1 MKVNAKRVVIL
12 NTVKDDTLA
21 LAVIISGGIGMKVSG
36 VGNKTQASGSKS
48 KDKIPKVEG
57 FSLSLNLANKEQTE
71 QKLKQMFD
79 DIEKL
84 GKKLT
89 STRSVG
95 DARAYKLKIQEYLT
109 FIVKNIYVLRR
120 EPGPFNYGIHV
131 RIEVINQKL
140 DDLTKELIHEQK
152 DTIDLVNKI
161 EEIRGLL
168 VDVYK

>member
-1 MKVNAKRVVIL
+1 
-12 NTVKDDTLA
+12 
-21 LAVIISGGIGMKVSG
+21 MKVSG
-36 VGNKTQASGSKS
+36 VGNKVQASGSKT
-48 KDKIPKVEG
+48 KDKIQKTEG
-57 FSLSLNLANKEQTE
+57 FSMSLNLANKEQSE
-71 QKLKQMFD
+71 QRLKQMLD
-79 DIEKL
+79 DIDKL

-95 DARAYKLKIQEYLT
+95 DAKAYKLKIQEYLT
-109 FIVKNIYVLRR
+109 LIVKNIYVLRK

-140 DDLTKELIHEQK
+140 DELTKNLIQEQK
-152 DTIDLVNKI
+152 ETIDLVNKI

>member
-1 MKVNAKRVVIL
+1 MKV
-12 NTVKDDTLA
+12 T
-21 LAVIISGGIGMKVSG
+21 G
-36 VGNKTQASGSKS
+36 VGNKTGTGISKA
-48 KDKIPKVEG
+48 KDKIAKTES
-57 FSLSLNLANKEQTE
+57 FSTSLNLANKEQSE
-71 QKLKQMFD
+71 QKFKQMLE
-79 DIEKL
+79 DIDKL

-131 RIEVINQKL
+131 RIEIINQKL
-140 DDLTKELIHEQK
+140 DELTKELIQEQK
-152 DTIDLVNKI
+152 DTIDLANKI

>member
-1 MKVNAKRVVIL
+1 
-12 NTVKDDTLA
+12 
-21 LAVIISGGIGMKVSG
+21 MKVSG
-36 VGNKTQASGSKS
+36 VSNKVQASSSKA
-48 KDKIPKVEG
+48 KDKIQKSEG
-57 FSLSLNLANKEQTE
+57 FSMSLNLANKEQSE
-71 QKLKQMFD
+71 QRLKEMLD
-79 DIEKL
+79 DIDKL

-109 FIVKNIYVLRR
+109 LIVKNIYVLRR

-131 RIEVINQKL
+131 RIEIINQKL
-140 DDLTKELIHEQK
+140 DDLTKDLIKEQK
-152 DTIDLVNKI
+152 ETIDLVNKI

>member
-1 MKVNAKRVVIL
+1 
-12 NTVKDDTLA
+12 
-21 LAVIISGGIGMKVSG
+21 MKVSG
-36 VGNKTQASGSKS
+36 VGNKVQTNISKA
-48 KDKIPKVEG
+48 KDKISKTEN
-57 FSLSLNLANKEQTE
+57 FSASLDLAKKEQTD
-71 QKLKQMFD
+71 QRLKQMLE
-79 DIEKL
+79 DIDKL

-89 STRSVG
+89 STRSVS
-95 DARAYKLKIQEYLT
+95 DARAYKLKIQEYLS

-140 DDLTKELIHEQK
+140 DELTKDLIQEQK
-152 DTIDLVNKI
+152 DTIDLANQI

>member
-1 MKVNAKRVVIL
+1 
-12 NTVKDDTLA
+12 
-21 LAVIISGGIGMKVSG
+21 MKVSG
-36 VGNKTQASGSKS
+36 VGNKVQPNSSKA
-48 KDKIPKVEG
+48 KDKIPKNEG
-57 FSLSLNLANKEQTE
+57 FSLSLNLANKDQSEQR
-71 QKLKQMFD
+71 LKEMLD
-79 DIEKL
+79 AIDKL

-95 DARAYKLKIQEYLT
+95 DAKAYKLKIQEYLT

-120 EPGPFNYGIHV
+120 EPGPFNYGVHV

-140 DDLTKELIHEQK
+140 DEITKELINEQK
-152 DTIDLVNKI
+152 DTIDLVNRI

>member
-1 MKVNAKRVVIL
+1 
-12 NTVKDDTLA
+12 
-21 LAVIISGGIGMKVSG
+21 MKVSS
-36 VGNKTQASGSKS
+36 VGNKVGANSSKA
-48 KDKIPKVEG
+48 KDKIQKSEG
-57 FSLSLNLANKEQTE
+57 FSMSLNLASKEQSE
-71 QKLKQMFD
+71 QRLKQMLD
-79 DIEKL
+79 DIDKL

-95 DARAYKLKIQEYLT
+95 DAKAYKLKIQEYLT
-109 FIVKNIYVLRR
+109 LIVNNIYILRK

-140 DDLTKELIHEQK
+140 DELTKSLIQEQK
-152 DTIDLVNKI
+152 ETIDLVNKI

>member
-1 MKVNAKRVVIL
+1 
-12 NTVKDDTLA
+12 
-21 LAVIISGGIGMKVSG
+21 MKVSG
-36 VGNKTQASGSKS
+36 LGNKLQTSGSKT
-48 KDKIPKVEG
+48 KDKVQKVDG
-57 FSLSLNLANKEQTE
+57 FALSLNLANKEQSE
-71 QKLKQMFD
+71 QRLKEMLD
-79 DIEKL
+79 DIDKL

-95 DARAYKLKIQEYLT
+95 DARAYKLKIQEYLS

-140 DDLTKELIHEQK
+140 DDMTKELIEEQK
-152 DTIDLVNKI
+152 DNIDLANKI

>member
-1 MKVNAKRVVIL
+1 
-12 NTVKDDTLA
+12 
-21 LAVIISGGIGMKVSG
+21 MKVSG
-36 VGNKTQASGSKS
+36 VGNKVQANVSKA
-48 KDKIPKVEG
+48 KDKISKTES
-57 FSLSLNLANKEQTE
+57 FSTSLNLANKEQTD
-71 QKLKQMFD
+71 QRLKQMLE
-79 DIEKL
+79 DIDKL

-89 STRSVG
+89 STRSVS
-95 DARAYKLKIQEYLT
+95 DAKAYKLKIQEYLS

-140 DDLTKELIHEQK
+140 DELTKNLIQEQK
-152 DTIDLVNKI
+152 DTIDLANQI

>member
-1 MKVNAKRVVIL
+1 MKI
-12 NTVKDDTLA
+12 T
-21 LAVIISGGIGMKVSG
+21 G
-36 VGNKTQASGSKS
+36 VGNKTQTSASKV
-48 KDKIPKVEG
+48 KDNLIKTES
-57 FSLSLNLANKEQTE
+57 FSTSLNLANKEQSE
-71 QKLKQMFD
+71 QRLKQMLE

-95 DARAYKLKIQEYLT
+95 DARAYKLKIQEYLS

-131 RIEVINQKL
+131 RIEIINQKL
-140 DDLTKELIHEQK
+140 DELTKELIQEQK
-152 DTIDLVNKI
+152 ENIDLANKI

>member
-1 MKVNAKRVVIL
+1 
-12 NTVKDDTLA
+12 
-21 LAVIISGGIGMKVSG
+21 MKVSS
-36 VGNKTQASGSKS
+36 VSDKIQVSNSKT
-48 KDKIPKVEG
+48 KDKIQKSEG
-57 FSLSLNLANKEQTE
+57 FSMSLNLANKEQSE
-71 QKLKQMFD
+71 QRLKQMLD
-79 DIEKL
+79 DIDKL

-95 DARAYKLKIQEYLT
+95 DAKSYKLKIQEYLT
-109 FIVKNIYVLRR
+109 LIVKNIYILRK

-140 DDLTKELIHEQK
+140 DELTKNLIQEQK
-152 DTIDLVNKI
+152 ETIDLVNKV

>member
-1 MKVNAKRVVIL
+1 MKV
-12 NTVKDDTLA
+12 T
-21 LAVIISGGIGMKVSG
+21 S
-36 VGNKTQASGSKS
+36 VGNKQGTSVSKT
-48 KDKIPKVEG
+48 KDKAIKTES
-57 FSLSLNLANKEQTE
+57 FSSSLNLANKEQSE
-71 QKLKQMFD
+71 QRLKQMLE
-79 DIEKL
+79 DIDKL

-95 DARAYKLKIQEYLT
+95 DARAYKLKIQEYLS

-131 RIEVINQKL
+131 RIEIINKKL
-140 DDLTKELIHEQK
+140 DELTKELIKEQQE
-152 DTIDLVNKI
+152 TIDLANKI

>member
-1 MKVNAKRVVIL
+1 
-12 NTVKDDTLA
+12 
-21 LAVIISGGIGMKVSG
+21 MKVSG
-36 VGNKTQASGSKS
+36 VNNKIQASSS
-48 KDKIPKVEG
+48 QAKDKIQKSEG
-57 FSLSLNLANKEQTE
+57 FSMSLNLANKEQSE
-71 QKLKQMFD
+71 QRLKEMLD
-79 DIEKL
+79 DIDKL

-109 FIVKNIYVLRR
+109 LIVKNIYVLRR

-140 DDLTKELIHEQK
+140 DELTKDLIKEQK
-152 DTIDLVNKI
+152 ETIDLVNKI

>member
-1 MKVNAKRVVIL
+1 
-12 NTVKDDTLA
+12 
-21 LAVIISGGIGMKVSG
+21 MKVSG
-36 VGNKTQASGSKS
+36 VGNKVQASSSKA
-48 KDKIPKVEG
+48 KDKIQKIED
-57 FSLSLNLANKEQTE
+57 FSMSLNLANKEQSE
-71 QKLKQMFD
+71 QRLKQMLD
-79 DIEKL
+79 DIDKL

-95 DARAYKLKIQEYLT
+95 DAKAYKLKIQEYLT
-109 FIVKNIYVLRR
+109 LIVKNIYVLRR

-140 DDLTKELIHEQK
+140 DELTKNLIQEQK
-152 DTIDLVNKI
+152 ETIDLVNKI

>member
-1 MKVNAKRVVIL
+1 MKV
-12 NTVKDDTLA
+12 T
-21 LAVIISGGIGMKVSG
+21 G
-36 VGNKTQASGSKS
+36 VGNKPGAGVSKA
-48 KDKIPKVEG
+48 KDKTIKTES
-57 FSLSLNLANKEQTE
+57 FSSSLNLANKEQSE
-71 QKLKQMFD
+71 QRLKQMLE
-79 DIEKL
+79 DIDKL

-95 DARAYKLKIQEYLT
+95 DARAYKLKIQEYLS

-131 RIEVINQKL
+131 RIEIINQKL
-140 DDLTKELIHEQK
+140 DELTKDLIKEQQE
-152 DTIDLVNKI
+152 TIDLANKI

>member
-1 MKVNAKRVVIL
+1 
-12 NTVKDDTLA
+12 
-21 LAVIISGGIGMKVSG
+21 MKVSG
-36 VGNKTQASGSKS
+36 VGNKVQASSSKA
-48 KDKIPKVEG
+48 KDKIQKIED
-57 FSLSLNLANKEQTE
+57 FSMSLNLANKEQSE
-71 QKLKQMFD
+71 QRLKQMLD
-79 DIEKL
+79 DIDKL

-95 DARAYKLKIQEYLT
+95 DAKAYKLKIQEYLT
-109 FIVKNIYVLRR
+109 LIVKNIYVLRK

-140 DDLTKELIHEQK
+140 DELTKNLIQEQK
-152 DTIDLVNKI
+152 ETIDLVNKI

>member
-1 MKVNAKRVVIL
+1 
-12 NTVKDDTLA
+12 
-21 LAVIISGGIGMKVSG
+21 MKVSG
-36 VGNKTQASGSKS
+36 VGNKVQASTSKTKDRIS
-48 KDKIPKVEG
+48 KTES
-57 FSLSLNLANKEQTE
+57 FSTSLNLANKEQTD
-71 QKLKQMFD
+71 QRLKEMLD

-89 STRSVG
+89 STRSVS

-131 RIEVINQKL
+131 RIEIINQKL
-140 DDLTKELIHEQK
+140 DELTKELIEEQK
-152 DTIDLVNKI
+152 DTIDLANRI